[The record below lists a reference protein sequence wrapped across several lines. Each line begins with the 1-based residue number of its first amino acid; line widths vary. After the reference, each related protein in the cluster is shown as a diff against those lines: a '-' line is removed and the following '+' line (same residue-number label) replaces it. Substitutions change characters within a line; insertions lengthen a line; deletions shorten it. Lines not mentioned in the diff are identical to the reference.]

1 MGERIL
7 TGETEVLKKGPFA
20 TLYTTNPTR
29 TDIGLNLGLLDKG
42 RRLTA

>member
-1 MGERIL
+1 MIL
-7 TGETEVLKKGPFA
+7 TGETEVLKKKGPLA

-29 TDIGLNLGLLDKG
+29 TEIGLNPGLLDKG